1 MDCGYDFAVF
11 DRASNTKSETNVI
24 ELNLSCLKQGV
35 NVATGD
41 PVNCPNCKSVLNS
54 FSRLTRTEQ
63 NIIWTCEF
71 CDNESVL
78 NIDEEEIPAFP
89 ELTYVLEAAVQ
100 VANSQI
106 MVKSAPAVIF
116 CVDISG
122 SMCVS
127 KPVEGKLNLRTSR
140 LDELKKFINP
150 GEEDQRF
157 SDNVTYVSRLE
168 CVQAAIDNQIQL
180 LNTCSPELK
189 LGLVAF
195 NGDVRVFGDGSHN
208 DMITGDKLYEFEVL
222 KEWAMK
228 RKDIYLEKCVRE
240 SCDLLRR
247 KVMELEENGP
257 TALGPA
263 LLVSII
269 LASAGGAGSKVMICT
284 DGLANVGV
292 GSLDMGTET
301 DFYDI
306 LGNLASS
313 LGVSVS
319 IISIEGEECRLESLI
334 KVTTT
339 TGGDVVRVAP
349 EKISEEFSSILSNE
363 VIATNVNVEVSLHK
377 SIEFK
382 NEDPKNLF
390 FMNSKLQKKVGN
402 ATLTTSFTFAY
413 NLKSDNELEALGI
426 NKASL
431 ETIPIQAI
439 VTYISLEG
447 MRCVRVF
454 NRRQPVTVDREKVKG
469 SERREILARAG
480 RRQAAWYAEQNRYDD
495 LMDCANEWR
504 DELRSSSP
512 KNVVEQEIQF
522 KFESEIEELQNIVS
536 NELQERRMQECY
548 EIKEEYAPRMYEA
561 QRIEEAELIELQ
573 EELKLCEKEESRPIK
588 CREMSENVKVEARK
602 LEENK
607 SAPVRYKQSDEF
619 VSKVNRLNKH

>member
-1 MDCGYDFAVF
+1 MECGYDFAVF
-11 DRASNTKSETNVI
+11 DRCSNTKSETNVI
-24 ELNLSCLKQGV
+24 ELNLSCLKQGS

-41 PVNCPNCKSVLNS
+41 PVYCPNCKSVLNS
-54 FSRLTRTEQ
+54 FSNLSRTEQ
-63 NIIWTCEF
+63 NITWRCEF

-127 KPVEGKLNLRTSR
+127 KPVEGKLNLKTSR

-157 SDNVTYVSRLE
+157 VDNVTYVSRLE

-180 LNTCSPELK
+180 LNTCSPQLK

-208 DMITGDKLYEFEVL
+208 DLITGDKLFEFDVL
-222 KEWAMK
+222 KEWAM
-228 RKDIYLEKCVRE
+228 RRRDIYIEKSVSE
-240 SCDLLRR
+240 SCDVLRR

-263 LLVSII
+263 LLISII
-269 LASAGGAGSKVMICT
+269 LASAGGPGSKAMICT

-292 GSLDMGTET
+292 GSLEMDTDT

-306 LGNLASS
+306 LGNLATE

-334 KVTTT
+334 KVTKT

-349 EKISEEFSSILSNE
+349 EKISEEFSNILSNE

-382 NEDPKNLF
+382 NEDPKSLF

-413 NLKSDNELEALGI
+413 NLKQDNELEALGI

-431 ETIPIQAI
+431 DTIPIQAI

-447 MRCVRVF
+447 MKCVRVF
-454 NRRQPVTVDREKVKG
+454 NRRQPVTGDRKIAKG
-469 SERREILARAG
+469 SERRDILTRAG
-480 RRQAAWYAEQNRYDD
+480 RRQAAWYAEQNMYDD
-495 LMDCANEWR
+495 VVNCANEWR

-512 KNVVEQEIQF
+512 RNFVEKEIQE
-522 KFESEIEELQNIVS
+522 KFESEIQELECIVS
-536 NELQERRMQECY
+536 NEMQEMRRQADMDC
-548 EIKEEYAPRMYEA
+548 EEVNVIRFEK
-561 QRIEEAELIELQ
+561 ELIECKSSELQ
-573 EELKLCEKEESRPIK
+573 CCSEESKKIEKTENLIIEEPLYEEELKRQEE
-588 CREMSENVKVEARK
+588 ERK
-602 LEENK
+602 RVY
-607 SAPVRYKQSDEF
+607 SRYKNSDNY
-619 VSKVNRLNKH
+619 VSKLSKLNKH